1 MSCPEPLQERQ
12 NEEKK
17 DDTVLSSEVPSENRI
32 NFKTKTTLGSL
43 HYLISECAGILE
55 DAEELVQQC
64 YYDRKGLLEIPTLNS
79 QEILIQFINTTV
91 PHWYVSIK
99 DEPDFKRIVS
109 FTKQFAKEGK
119 ILAALNFLF
128 MLKKEYAI
136 LFTNGSTSF
145 SELKGCYEK
154 TARFQRELTAR
165 LVFLGVETDAL
176 ILWVGEN
183 QETIKVSE
191 NIAMPD
197 LADFEESLDC
207 NSKSIQAFIEDLNF
221 FCNDLKQRLIKN
233 ILVNIDDTGRSLN
246 LCPPYDPTAQNRGV
260 LLLEAYSRN
269 PALKEK
275 LNYLASHCEVKVSA
289 ELEELEKTFQA
300 VVTSA
305 KTIDSSL
312 GTIKRISYLSQALDP
327 RIDFAPG
334 FCAGD
339 SRNWCHNRLNEH
351 EVQSQDGHLIED
363 FNFRR
368 ELHSEVLTDS
378 IFWLQMKSGL
388 GRHEE
393 SIFVGEVS
401 TGISDVESAKNF
413 CVEILDLLQKETL
426 QNTVAM
432 AFEVIL
438 NKKQSSETAH
448 QISFC
453 RFFRNEMEVWR
464 VRDLN
469 CGEFEGNFPD
479 LKEWYSKFYA
489 ISLYVTSFQYDT
501 AVLKKTILV
510 PQKINTSTCDD
521 EQYRSDIQ
529 KNMSILFRYSLF
541 SEDLSKEI
549 LMLHQ
554 RIICPTIK
562 DNNIKNLMLFLDCQD
577 WVFSNP
583 NKAFSE
589 LGLILSQVLE
599 FEDVKCQTVK
609 CMIWFGQL
617 VALFNASQFNEFEK
631 NFSQVLSSIEP
642 SLLKSEDAMFV
653 KFVREQYFKALS
665 FGSILTDKNLLEYTE
680 KIKKIMED
688 FEGNLE
694 KTRTTIETR
703 LTELISTDLHNRG
716 TLKRLCALL
725 DCYVKKCV
733 FTIFD
738 SEMFDNSMQ
747 FVMTGLQ
754 EERMHPSVEGAME
767 TFLNELSQDQIPQP
781 LTFMRTLQSEI
792 YNQKWIPEDKGQN
805 QLSERKKHRHRYC
818 PGIVDT
824 L

>member
-305 KTIDSSL
+305 KKQL
-312 GTIKRISYLSQALDP
+312 
-327 RIDFAPG
+327 
-334 FCAGD
+334 
-339 SRNWCHNRLNEH
+339 
-351 EVQSQDGHLIED
+351 
-363 FNFRR
+363 
-368 ELHSEVLTDS
+368 
-378 IFWLQMKSGL
+378 
-388 GRHEE
+388 
-393 SIFVGEVS
+393 
-401 TGISDVESAKNF
+401 
-413 CVEILDLLQKETL
+413 
-426 QNTVAM
+426 TVA
-432 AFEVIL
+432 
-438 NKKQSSETAH
+438 
-448 QISFC
+448 
-453 RFFRNEMEVWR
+453 
-464 VRDLN
+464 
-469 CGEFEGNFPD
+469 
-479 LKEWYSKFYA
+479 
-489 ISLYVTSFQYDT
+489 
-501 AVLKKTILV
+501 
-510 PQKINTSTCDD
+510 
-521 EQYRSDIQ
+521 
-529 KNMSILFRYSLF
+529 
-541 SEDLSKEI
+541 
-549 LMLHQ
+549 
-554 RIICPTIK
+554 
-562 DNNIKNLMLFLDCQD
+562 
-577 WVFSNP
+577 
-583 NKAFSE
+583 
-589 LGLILSQVLE
+589 
-599 FEDVKCQTVK
+599 
-609 CMIWFGQL
+609 
-617 VALFNASQFNEFEK
+617 
-631 NFSQVLSSIEP
+631 
-642 SLLKSEDAMFV
+642 
-653 KFVREQYFKALS
+653 
-665 FGSILTDKNLLEYTE
+665 
-680 KIKKIMED
+680 
-688 FEGNLE
+688 
-694 KTRTTIETR
+694 
-703 LTELISTDLHNRG
+703 
-716 TLKRLCALL
+716 
-725 DCYVKKCV
+725 
-733 FTIFD
+733 
-738 SEMFDNSMQ
+738 
-747 FVMTGLQ
+747 
-754 EERMHPSVEGAME
+754 
-767 TFLNELSQDQIPQP
+767 
-781 LTFMRTLQSEI
+781 
-792 YNQKWIPEDKGQN
+792 
-805 QLSERKKHRHRYC
+805 
-818 PGIVDT
+818 
-824 L
+824 